1 MVDKFDLSG
10 IRRDYGQ
17 TDLLKTNIHK
27 NPFTQFQLWFDEVLN
42 TEHSDP
48 TAMTLATVDENGQPD
63 SRVVLLKQFTEKG
76 FVFYSNYNSTKAK
89 QLYTNPRCA
98 LNFFW
103 PDMARQVR
111 IHGHIEKVSS
121 ESSDHYFSSRPKMS
135 QISSWVSR
143 QSEVVENRAVL
154 ESRFK
159 ELIERFENQS
169 VPRPDYWGG
178 YLVVADYFEFWQG
191 RDCRLHDRLAYRQ
204 ENDDWICERLS
215 P

>member
-1 MVDKFDLSG
+1 MADKFDLTS

-42 TEHSDP
+42 AEHSDP
-48 TAMTLATVDENGQPD
+48 TAMTFASVDEVGQPD
-63 SRVVLLKQFTEKG
+63 LRVVLLKEVSDKG
-76 FVFYSNYNSTKAK
+76 FVFYSNYDSVKAR
-89 QLYTNPRCA
+89 QLDHNPRCA

-111 IHGHIEKVSS
+111 IHGHVEKVS
-121 ESSDHYFSSRPKMS
+121 EEKSDQYFASRPKMS
-135 QISSWVSR
+135 QISAWVSH
-143 QSEVVENRAVL
+143 QSEIVENRAVL
-154 ESRFK
+154 ETRFK
-159 ELIERFENQS
+159 ELIGHYENQT

-178 YLVVADYFEFWQG
+178 YLIVPNYFEFWQG
-191 RDCRLHDRLAYRQ
+191 RDCRLHDRLAYRL
-204 ENDDWICERLS
+204 EEGEWICERLS